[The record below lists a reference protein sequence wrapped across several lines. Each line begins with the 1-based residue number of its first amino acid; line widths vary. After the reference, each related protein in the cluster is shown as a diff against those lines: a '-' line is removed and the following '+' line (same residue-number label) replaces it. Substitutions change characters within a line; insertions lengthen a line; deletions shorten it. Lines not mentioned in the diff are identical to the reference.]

1 MEARRFVVFS
11 DAPDD
16 RAPTTILLGALT
28 CYVQREFDD
37 LNQAKAFADSN
48 EATLGPLNVLDRQTN
63 QVVYVSRAGR
73 HAGSL
78 TGRGKP
84 PWP

>member
-1 MEARRFVVFS
+1 MDRKRFVVFTDVTTAAELVAFAS
-11 DAPDD
+11 YVRKEFPDLSET
-16 RAPTTILLGALT
+16 RT
-28 CYVQREFDD
+28 
-37 LNQAKAFADSN
+37 FADSN
-48 EATLGPLNVLDRQTN
+48 EAAMGPLKILDRQTN

-78 TGRGKP
+78 AGRRKP